1 MNSYLSILKIVLH
14 GRGGIKILV
23 ATLASF
29 AFSISVILCTF
40 GLMDG
45 FDHLLKSGLRHS
57 SGDILITSQ
66 RGFFILGDRLKQ
78 EIETIK
84 PKAIASVIQTEAF
97 ALHADKS
104 RGVLVRGI
112 ESESFSLATGLS
124 LKIAP
129 GGMAIGSVLAKDL
142 NLKVGDFLALTLGRG
157 NDSNE
162 ALPSVKQFRVDQIVS
177 HGIYQKDLRFVYMPR
192 LDLAELLGVG
202 EKINLVVLAVE
213 SAAIALKDLA
223 PIEEARQKLRY
234 EMSSEF
240 LIKPFWGE
248 YAFLIEAVKVEKFSI
263 SLILQL
269 IVVVA
274 VFNIMA
280 FVIYIMEKKAQDF
293 FFLRAVGLS
302 LGSLMKFWL
311 VSIVLIWAISCTLA
325 HFLSEIFNWS
335 LHNLSFLQIPGEIY
349 VLSSLNVR
357 LNATAYVTV
366 YFVSLIW
373 VMIASFGGYWRLR
386 RRPIIQGLRQEFS

>member
-1 MNSYLSILKIVLH
+1 V
-14 GRGGIKILV
+14 KILL

-57 SGDILITSQ
+57 SGDLLITSQ
-66 RGFFILGDRLKQ
+66 RGFFILGDRLKK
-78 EIETIK
+78 EIETIE

-97 ALHADKS
+97 ALHADRS

-112 ESESFSLATGLS
+112 DEESFSLATGLR
-124 LKIAP
+124 LKMAP

-157 NDSNE
+157 NDSSE
-162 ALPSVKQFRVDQIVS
+162 GLPSVKQFRVDQIVS
-177 HGIYQKDLRFVYMPR
+177 HGIYQKDLRFGYMPR
-192 LDLAELLGVG
+192 MDLADLLSVG
-202 EKINLVVLAVE
+202 DKINLVIVAVE
-213 SAAIALKDLA
+213 SAAVALKDLA

-311 VSIVLIWAISCTLA
+311 ISIILIWAVSCTLA

-386 RRPIIQGLRQEFS
+386 RRPIIHGLRQEFS

>member
-1 MNSYLSILKIVLH
+1 V
-14 GRGGIKILV
+14 KILL

-57 SGDILITSQ
+57 SGDLLITSQ
-66 RGFFILGDRLKQ
+66 RGFFILGDRLKK
-78 EIETIK
+78 EIETIE

-97 ALHADKS
+97 ALHADRS

-112 ESESFSLATGLS
+112 DEESFSLATGLR
-124 LKIAP
+124 LKMAP

-157 NDSNE
+157 NDSSE
-162 ALPSVKQFRVDQIVS
+162 GLPSVKQFRVDQIVS

-192 LDLAELLGVG
+192 MDLADLLSVG
-202 EKINLVVLAVE
+202 DKINLVIVAVE
-213 SAAIALKDLA
+213 SAAVALKDLA

-311 VSIVLIWAISCTLA
+311 ISIILIWAVSCTLA

>member
-1 MNSYLSILKIVLH
+1 LNSYLSILKIVLH
-14 GRGGIKILV
+14 GRGGVKILL

-57 SGDILITSQ
+57 SGDLLITSQ
-66 RGFFILGDRLKQ
+66 RGFFILGDRLKK
-78 EIETIK
+78 EIETIE

-97 ALHADKS
+97 ALHADRS

-112 ESESFSLATGLS
+112 DEESFSLATGLR
-124 LKIAP
+124 LKMAP

-157 NDSNE
+157 NDSSE
-162 ALPSVKQFRVDQIVS
+162 GLPSVKQFRVDQIVS

-192 LDLAELLGVG
+192 MDLADLLSVG
-202 EKINLVVLAVE
+202 DKINLVIVAVE
-213 SAAIALKDLA
+213 SAAVALKDLA

-311 VSIVLIWAISCTLA
+311 ISIILIWAVSCTLA

>member
-1 MNSYLSILKIVLH
+1 V
-14 GRGGIKILV
+14 KILL

-57 SGDILITSQ
+57 SGDLLITSQ
-66 RGFFILGDRLKQ
+66 RGFFILGDRLKK
-78 EIETIK
+78 EIETIE

-97 ALHADKS
+97 ALHADRS

-112 ESESFSLATGLS
+112 DEESFSLATGLR
-124 LKIAP
+124 LKMAP

-157 NDSNE
+157 NDSSE
-162 ALPSVKQFRVDQIVS
+162 GLPSVKQFRVDQIVS
-177 HGIYQKDLRFVYMPR
+177 HGIYQKDLRFGYMPR
-192 LDLAELLGVG
+192 MDLADLLSVG
-202 EKINLVVLAVE
+202 DKINLVIVAVE
-213 SAAIALKDLA
+213 SAAVALKDLA

-311 VSIVLIWAISCTLA
+311 ISIILIWAVSCTLA